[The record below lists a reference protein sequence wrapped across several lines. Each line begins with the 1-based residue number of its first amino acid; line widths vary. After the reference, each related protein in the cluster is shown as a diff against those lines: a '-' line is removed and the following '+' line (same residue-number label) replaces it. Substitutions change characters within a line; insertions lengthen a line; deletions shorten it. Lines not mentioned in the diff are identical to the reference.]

1 MGGREKLRPVQATLD
16 AKRER
21 RSTNERAPCPAQ
33 TTIYRSHVDFI
44 VDLILDRSQ
53 TVYQSFL
60 GQDRFHMPVEL
71 LVILGA
77 EASILGYVAAM
88 TLHAKR
94 MDVLNGRSFEQPI
107 VSPER
112 NKHLPW
118 SLPRK
123 ARDHLLRLSRR
134 WRDLIAYVPP
144 DLLRHVDITR
154 MRRRILRA
162 RLRTPFRFETSFR
175 RPRKPAADGSGPP
188 VLSEA
193 SRKTGAQGRR
203 L

>member
-1 MGGREKLRPVQATLD
+1 
-16 AKRER
+16 
-21 RSTNERAPCPAQ
+21 
-33 TTIYRSHVDFI
+33 
-44 VDLILDRSQ
+44 
-53 TVYQSFL
+53 
-60 GQDRFHMPVEL
+60 MPVEL

-88 TLHAKR
+88 TLHTKR
-94 MDVLNGRSFEQPI
+94 MDVLNGRSFEQAI

-123 ARDHLLRLSRR
+123 ARDLLRLSRR

-154 MRRRILRA
+154 MRRRILRV
-162 RLRTPFRFETSFR
+162 RLRTPFRFKTSFR
-175 RPRKPAADGSGPP
+175 RPRKPAADGSGP

-203 L
+203 F